1 MCGSLAHGVG
11 RRTRERSPVV
21 DASSSRQ
28 GVASARLAG
37 HAKITRF
44 KGKVC
49 RLYGMLFGMSCGTKA
64 SFEWCLEIFS
74 HLFALAQLGFRLERA
89 EGLAFAMVPSER
101 DSSWRGS
108 GGAMIG
114 NTSTE

>member
-1 MCGSLAHGVG
+1 MV
-11 RRTRERSPVV
+11 RSRASKARFV
-21 DASSSRQ
+21 DCM
-28 GVASARLAG
+28 
-37 HAKITRF
+37 
-44 KGKVC
+44 VC
-49 RLYGMLFGMSCGTKA
+49 MLFGMSCGTKA
-64 SFEWCLEIFS
+64 SSEWCPEIFS

-89 EGLAFAMVPSER
+89 EGLAFARVPSER